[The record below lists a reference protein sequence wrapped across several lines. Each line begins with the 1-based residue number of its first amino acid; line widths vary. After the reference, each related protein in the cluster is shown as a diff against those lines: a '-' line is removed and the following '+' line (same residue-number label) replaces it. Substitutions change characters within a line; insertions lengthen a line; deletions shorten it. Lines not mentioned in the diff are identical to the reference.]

1 MIGVTAKLN
10 VKPEAAAEFEDVF
23 LTLSEAVHA
32 NEPGCILYQLCKD
45 EEGNYIVMEM
55 YADEEA
61 LAAHGQSEHFKAAGA
76 GFKGKM
82 AGAPEIKRM
91 QAVTR

>member
-1 MIGVTAKLN
+1 MIGVVAKLN
-10 VKPEAAAEFEDVF
+10 VKAGMEAEFEEVF
-23 LTLSEAVHA
+23 LTLSEAVRA
-32 NEPGCILYQLCKD
+32 NEPGCIMYQLCKD
-45 EEGNYIVMEM
+45 DDGNYVVMEM

-82 AGAPEIKRM
+82 GGPPEITRM
-91 QAVTR
+91 AAVTR

>member
-1 MIGVTAKLN
+1 MIGVIAKLN
-10 VKPEAAAEFEDVF
+10 VKPEASAEFEEVF
-23 LTLSEAVHA
+23 LTLSEAVRA

-45 EEGNYIVMEM
+45 DDGNYVVMEM
-55 YADEEA
+55 YESEEA

-82 AGAPEIKRM
+82 GGPPEITRM
-91 QAVTR
+91 GAVTR

>member
-10 VKPEAAAEFEDVF
+10 VKEGMEAEFEAVF
-23 LTLSEAVHA
+23 LDLMDAVRA
-32 NEPGCILYQLCKD
+32 NEPGCLLYQLCRD
-45 EEGNYIVMEM
+45 DEGNYIVMEM
-55 YADEEA
+55 YESEEA

-82 AGAPEIKRM
+82 GGPPEIQRM
-91 QAVTR
+91 TAITR

>member
-10 VKPEAAAEFEDVF
+10 VKPDMAAEFEQVF
-23 LTLSEAVHA
+23 LDLMDAVKA
-32 NEPGCILYQLCKD
+32 NEPGCLMYQLCKD
-45 EEGNYIVMEM
+45 DDGNYVVLEM
-55 YADEEA
+55 YESEEA

-82 AGAPEIKRM
+82 AGPPEIQRM
-91 QAVTR
+91 AAVTR

>member
-10 VKPEAAAEFEDVF
+10 VKPEMAAEFETVF
-23 LTLSEAVHA
+23 LDLSDAVNA
-32 NEPGCILYQLCKD
+32 NEPGCLMYQLCKD
-45 EEGNYIVMEM
+45 EDGNYVVLEM
-55 YADEEA
+55 YESEEA
-61 LAAHGQSEHFKAAGA
+61 LAAHGQSEHLKAAGA

-82 AGAPEIKRM
+82 AGPPEIKRM

>member
-10 VKPEAAAEFEDVF
+10 VKPEMAAEFEAVF
-23 LTLSEAVHA
+23 LDLSDAVRA
-32 NEPGCILYQLCKD
+32 NEPGNLMYQLCKD
-45 EEGNYIVMEM
+45 DDGNYIVMEM
-55 YADEEA
+55 YESEEA
-61 LAAHGQSEHFKAAGA
+61 LAAHGTSDHFKAAGA

-82 AGAPEIKRM
+82 AGAPEITRM